1 MPPSLPSKPIS
12 AHNFRVLRRKTA
24 GEADGK
30 ELQRMHGYD
39 CYDYGARHSQT
50 TLGRFTTQ
58 DPMAERYYD
67 ISPYA
72 LCGGNPVR
80 YVDWDGRKITFAT
93 GSTKQFKKDVQTAVN
108 YLYEKGA
115 AKIVDKLIRDP
126 EINLT
131 IKETTDEKIRYRSDN
146 TITWNPKVGVITN
159 NGATLSPTTVLNHE
173 FDHALQANKN
183 HEQFMKD
190 VNDTNQQYK
199 NKEEKRVIEN
209 SEQETAKKLG
219 EIKENETT
227 RLDHYAIP
235 IITESPTSNK
245 PKYEY

>member
-1 MPPSLPSKPIS
+1 M
-12 AHNFRVLRRKTA
+12 
-24 GEADGK
+24 
-30 ELQRMHGYD
+30 
-39 CYDYGARHSQT
+39 
-50 TLGRFTTQ
+50 
-58 DPMAERYYD
+58 YYD

-146 TITWNPKVGVITN
+146 TITWNPKVGVMTN